1 MPITIKDAAAALR
14 AGTVTS
20 AELTKVH
27 LDKIA
32 ALNPT
37 LGAFITVMP
46 EIAMAEAA
54 AADAMFASGVDKGP
68 LQGIPMAA
76 KDIIATK
83 TAPTTANSVVLDPK
97 WGEGYDAAVVEKLRD
112 AGAVFVGKT
121 VLSEFANGAPDPAKP
136 FP

>member
-1 MPITIKDAAAALR
+1 MDMPITIKEAAAALR
-14 AGTVTS
+14 SGSITS
-20 AELTKVH
+20 ADLTQAH

-46 EIAMAEAA
+46 EVAMEEAK
-54 AADAMFASGVDKGP
+54 AADALFASGVDKGP

-83 TAPTTANSVVLDPK
+83 TAPTTAI
-97 WGEGYDAAVVEKLRD
+97 
-112 AGAVFVGKT
+112 
-121 VLSEFANGAPDPAKP
+121 
-136 FP
+136 